1 MRKVI
6 KKRLDH
12 EAEGLKVVAD
22 VDAVIAVNSGDGST
36 SEATSVS
43 RQRVVQRSRRRP
55 PTRGAAKRE
64 KEEQ

>member
-6 KKRLDH
+6 KKRLRH

-22 VDAVIAVNSGDGST
+22 VDAVIAVNRGEGGESG
-36 SEATSVS
+36 AAAAS
-43 RQRVVQRSRRRP
+43 RQKVVQRSRRRAG
-55 PTRGAAKRE
+55 PTGAVKRG